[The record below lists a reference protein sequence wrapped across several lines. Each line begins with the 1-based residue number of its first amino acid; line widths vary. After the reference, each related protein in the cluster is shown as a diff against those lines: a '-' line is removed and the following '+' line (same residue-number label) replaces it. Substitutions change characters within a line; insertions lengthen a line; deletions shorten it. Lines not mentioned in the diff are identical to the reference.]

1 MACDLTLG
9 RLEPC
14 KDSVGGIESLTFL
27 NYQEYVVTEAAG
39 VITAMTDN
47 DGTTPPTGYR
57 YICRGATNSLTQNIN
72 TSRDNG
78 TTFIQQDI
86 AATFKKMSAA
96 SNEEFM
102 LMIYGRPLVIVEDY
116 NGTRW
121 MCGVEWGCDVTG
133 GTAVTG
139 AAMGDLN
146 GYTLTLSG
154 MERKFAPQLDDTTYA
169 TFTIVEG
176 I

>member
-1 MACDLTLG
+1 MSCLLTVG
-9 RLEPC
+9 RVEPC

-27 NYQEYVVTEAAG
+27 NYQEYVVTDTAG
-39 VITAMTDN
+39 VITAMFED

-57 YICRGATNSLTQNIN
+57 YICRGAGNNLTQNVN
-72 TSRDNG
+72 SSRDNG
-78 TTFIQQDI
+78 TTFVQQDI
-86 AATFKKMSAA
+86 AATFKKLSAA

-116 NGTRW
+116 NGVRW
-121 MCGVEWGCDVTG
+121 MCGVNWGCDATA

-139 AAMGDLN
+139 AAMGDLS

-154 MERKFAPQLDDTTYA
+154 MERKFAPQLDNATYA
-169 TFTIVEG
+169 TMTIVEG
-176 I
+176 V